1 MEIMKKVA
9 LSSLAIAVALT
20 AQTVKAGVAL
30 DPQAIDLEPF
40 RLVPLLGVQMVMDDN
55 IYNLSADEV
64 DSMIMVVS
72 PSVNL
77 AAQDRDNSY
86 TLSYGINAGFYS
98 EDGDSNYIDHA
109 LNAGAGLNVT
119 SRTKLDLGASY
130 SLLHDDLGTGATEGI
145 GAAGIA
151 ALSEPDQYSQ
161 VGLNGAMTYG
171 AEGAAGQLA
180 LNLGLTSKSYDRDA
194 AAVARDLDTLN
205 YGVGFRYRVMP
216 KTKVTFDIERSE
228 GSYDNAVT
236 ASTSDFEQTA
246 FLVGATW
253 ENSAQTTGRIRL
265 GQTERKVESGFDKS
279 GFTYDANV
287 TWSPRELTHFNFM
300 LSQGFSDGTLPTASI
315 ETTSYSTA
323 WTQDWLE
330 RLSTTL
336 SFGLTNQDHQRTDNV
351 VREDDV
357 TNIGAKVDYQMRRWL
372 VFGAGV
378 SAKSADS
385 TLDQYDVDRNVVFLS
400 VQASL

>member
-9 LSSLAIAVALT
+9 LSSLAVAVAMA
-20 AQTVKAGVAL
+20 AQVVKAGVAL

-40 RLVPLLGVQMVMDDN
+40 RLVPLLGAQMVMDDN
-55 IYNLSADEV
+55 IYNFSANEV
-64 DSMIMVVS
+64 DSMIFVVS
-72 PSVNL
+72 PSLNL

-86 TLSYGINAGFYS
+86 SLSYGINAGFYS
-98 EDGDSNYIDHA
+98 EDGDSNYVDHA
-109 LNAGAGLNVT
+109 LSAGAGLNVT
-119 SRTKLDLGASY
+119 SKTKLNLGASY
-130 SLLHDDLGTGATEGI
+130 SLLHDDLGTGATEGL
-145 GAAGIA
+145 GAAAIA

-161 VGLNGAMTYG
+161 MGLNGAMTYG

-180 LNLGLTSKSYDRDA
+180 LSLGLTNKRYDRTA
-194 AAVARDLDTLN
+194 AAVARDMDTLN

-228 GSYDNAVT
+228 GSYKNAAT
-236 ASTSDFEQTA
+236 AAQSDFEQTA

-253 ENSAQTTGRIRL
+253 ENSAQTTGRVRF
-265 GQTERKVESGFDKS
+265 GQTERSVESGFDKS

-287 TWSPRELTHFNFM
+287 TWSPRELTHFNFA

-315 ETTSYSTA
+315 ETTNYSAA

-336 SFGLTNQDHQRTDNV
+336 SYGLTNQDHNRIDNV
-351 VREDDV
+351 VRDDDLK
-357 TNIGAKVDYQMRRWL
+357 TIGAKVDYQMRRWL

-378 SAKSADS
+378 STKSTDS
-385 TLDQYDVDRNVVFLS
+385 TLNQYDVDRNVFFLS
-400 VQASL
+400 VQGSL

>member
-9 LSSLAIAVALT
+9 LSSLAMAIALVAQ
-20 AQTVKAGVAL
+20 AAKAGVAL

-40 RLVPLLGVQMVMDDN
+40 RLVPMLGVQAIMDDN
-55 IYNLSADEV
+55 IYNLSTDEV

-72 PSVNL
+72 PSVSL
-77 AAQDRDNSY
+77 AAQDRDNTY

-109 LNAGAGLNVT
+109 LSAGAGLNVT

-145 GAAGIA
+145 GAAAIA
-151 ALSEPDQYSQ
+151 ALSEPDQYSL

-180 LNLGLTSKSYDRDA
+180 LNLGLTNKRYDRDA

-228 GSYDNAVT
+228 GSYKNAVT
-236 ASTSDFEQTA
+236 ANASDFEQTA

-265 GQTERKVESGFDKS
+265 GQTERTVESGFDKS

-287 TWSPRELTHFNFM
+287 TWSPRELTRFNFT

-315 ETTSYSTA
+315 ETTNYSVA
-323 WTQDWLE
+323 WSQDWLE

-336 SFGLTNQDHQRTDNV
+336 SFGLTNQDHERIDNV
-351 VREDDV
+351 IREDDV

-378 SAKSADS
+378 SSKSADS